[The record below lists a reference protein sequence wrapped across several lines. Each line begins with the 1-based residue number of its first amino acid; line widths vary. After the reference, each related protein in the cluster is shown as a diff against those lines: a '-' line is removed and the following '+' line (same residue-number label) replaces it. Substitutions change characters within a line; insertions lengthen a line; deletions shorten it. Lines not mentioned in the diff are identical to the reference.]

1 MASGFQAL
9 FSNTTGIYD
18 TATGPQ
24 ALYKNTTAMITWPPG
39 FARCTATRPA
49 TVTRVMV

>member
-1 MASGFQAL
+1 
-9 FSNTTGIYD
+9 
-18 TATGPQ
+18 
-24 ALYKNTTAMITWPPG
+24 MITWPPG